1 MEGSHDFG
9 FSQQIFLSLR
19 VSASFQHFNS
29 HILYYV
35 AVNIPSH
42 PIRKSQLTW
51 KINGSFLSI
60 NLISTSTW
68 WKPRFPKF
76 STRKLTSNLVYNQR
90 EYWLIYLSI
99 DDVPLKTLPK
109 HPSPISRSSS
119 IHSGLMMMNDLNRP
133 FPSQSSVAVDKLEAQ
148 YSGLLVSLSWRMTFL
163 DKHTG
168 ICVIVIT
175 IISSDSCYFITNIQV
190 FSHIS
195 FLAWS
200 FFSVFFLN
208 ALIILNQLL
217 MFINLW

>member
-1 MEGSHDFG
+1 MTIPRRDRML
-9 FSQQIFLSLR
+9 QWWKDRMI
-19 VSASFQHFNS
+19 SASRSRSSWAWESAPAFNTLTATS
-29 HILYYV
+29 SIMLLLTFPV
-35 AVNIPSH
+35 IPSGNLNW
-42 PIRKSQLTW
+42 PEKSMDL
-51 KINGSFLSI
+51 SYLSI
-60 NLISTSTW
+60 SSLLQPDFST
-68 WKPRFPKF
+68 KF

-90 EYWLIYLSI
+90 EYWFIYLSI

-119 IHSGLMMMNDLNRP
+119 IHSGLMMMNDLKRP

-175 IISSDSCYFITNIQV
+175 IILSGSCYFITNIQV

-200 FFSVFFLN
+200 FFFLFSSW
-208 ALIILNQLL
+208 
-217 MFINLW
+217 MR